1 MGKPSAKTAPT
12 SGTSIIFKLLI
23 VYLRKNTIR
32 DGGTTTL
39 YTAHTAYTV
48 YTVFTVYT
56 VYTVYTVNTVSNV

>member
-39 YTAHTAYTV
+39 YTAYTAYTV
-48 YTVFTVYT
+48 YTAFTAFTAYT
-56 VYTVYTVNTVSNV
+56 EFTAMTA

>member
-39 YTAHTAYTV
+39 YTAYTAYTV